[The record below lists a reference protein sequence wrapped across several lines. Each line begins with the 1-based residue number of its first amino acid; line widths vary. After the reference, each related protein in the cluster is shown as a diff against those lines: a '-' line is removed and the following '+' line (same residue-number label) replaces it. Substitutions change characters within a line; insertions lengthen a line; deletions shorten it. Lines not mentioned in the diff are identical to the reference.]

1 MAEGWNSRE
10 SSPREGASP
19 FRITRDYL
27 NDVYENSLIA
37 CNDFIR
43 EFCRH
48 TRILYGRSLAERV
61 EYLSLDERSKRLVG
75 VLLQWGYEELLPAL
89 DGMSLYRLM
98 DVDFEGFL
106 SYTVLDFS
114 EVISLCTE
122 GDSLDLSEIRVSVDY
137 IYGGLF
143 GSNFQRLV
151 TCLTRSGKG
160 LPEALQEILA
170 HKHGLYSE
178 WGRVATDLE
187 ARLNLPRPD
196 LWNFIDTPTAAPDR
210 KVSCVLFLIVAI

>member
-137 IYGGLF
+137 IYGGHVRLEFPTSGYLF
-143 GSNFQRLV
+143 NAKWKGS
-151 TCLTRSGKG
+151 TGS
-160 LPEALQEILA
+160 
-170 HKHGLYSE
+170 
-178 WGRVATDLE
+178 
-187 ARLNLPRPD
+187 
-196 LWNFIDTPTAAPDR
+196 AAGN
-210 KVSCVLFLIVAI
+210 SST